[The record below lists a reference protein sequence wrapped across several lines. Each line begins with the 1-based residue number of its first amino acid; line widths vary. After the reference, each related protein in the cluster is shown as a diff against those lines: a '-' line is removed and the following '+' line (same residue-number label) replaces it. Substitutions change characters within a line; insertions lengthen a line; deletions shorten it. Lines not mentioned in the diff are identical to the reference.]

1 VTALVVDEAP
11 SPPLRHAVLLSR
23 LLAEAMIANVQS
35 SAALSRAAADELLA
49 QARLATPLRF
59 VEQDALWRASW
70 RSFELSASTAE
81 RLLGLASAH
90 VDRSTLGLW
99 RVAERLLVELA
110 QLQTA
115 QIESLRD
122 AFGELRRTQAAYLGA
137 VQQTHQRIITL
148 AQPSTQGEHDGDEA
162 KQ

>member
-1 VTALVVDEAP
+1 MNAIVVDEAP
-11 SPPLRHAVLLSR
+11 SPLRHAVLLSR

-49 QARLATPLRF
+49 QARLSTPLRF

-70 RSFELSASTAE
+70 RSFELSARTAE

-90 VDRSTLGLW
+90 IDRSTLGLW

-110 QLQTA
+110 QLQTV
-115 QIESLRD
+115 QVESLRD

-137 VQQTHQRIITL
+137 VRQTHLRIIAL
-148 AQPSTQGEHDGDEA
+148 AQPVAQGAQDGE
-162 KQ
+162 